1 MATGRA
7 SETVIGIMIAIT
19 TAGSQAEVM
28 HDDGIRLGRRIE
40 GTRGGPGHAC
50 PIGIGVLDG
59 GRDVPGR
66 GDRQLNDIGSRRTH
80 AAACAGNIAT
90 GRQRLFDF
98 IGQGTRGD
106 RDRPR
111 DTARRHGGTIAALE
125 WTTATT
131 HGLGSGTGGRTGCQI
146 EAIASQDILGARDG
160 LAARIHGLEP
170 DGDLAGEPR
179 GSIDAM
185 S

>member
-28 HDDGIRLGRRIE
+28 HDDGICLGRRIE

-50 PIGIGVLDG
+50 PIGIGVLDRS
-59 GRDVPGR
+59 RDVPGR

-80 AAACAGNIAT
+80 AAACAGDIAT

-111 DTARRHGGTIAALE
+111 HTARGHRGTIAALDRAIA
-125 WTTATT
+125 TA
-131 HGLGSGTGGRTGCQI
+131 HGYESGTGGRTGCQI
-146 EAIASQDILGARDG
+146 QAMAGQGILGARDG

-179 GSIDAM
+179 GSLDAM